1 METELIESINKL
13 EVTMSAF
20 NGKMLEFKAVV
31 EKRLDELD
39 TRQNLCQVNPS
50 SCANARRL
58 EEHIRN
64 DKSRSGKITG
74 LIGCIISCISAAFL
88 IMEKCHV

>member
-1 METELIESINKL
+1 METELIESINRL

-20 NGKMLEFKAVV
+20 NGKMLEFKSIV
-31 EKRLDELD
+31 EKRLDELGA
-39 TRQNLCQVNPS
+39 RQNQCQINPGA
-50 SCANARRL
+50 CANARRL

-64 DKSRSGKITG
+64 DKSKSGRITG
-74 LIGCIISCISAAFL
+74 LIGCVISCISAAFL